1 MIESIITGFGLG
13 LVLAVS
19 VGPVIFTILKQSIN
33 NGKQGGLSFVAGVW
47 VSDIVLV
54 VISNMFSLLVV
65 EALYFKTTIG
75 YVGAGFIISLGLY
88 YLFLKKIY
96 SGEDKNSLVI
106 QFGKRAFTKAFVSG
120 LLINTLN
127 PSVLLFWL
135 INATAFT
142 ASHSLAE
149 RAVLFSV
156 CIGVNILADIL
167 KVSLAAQ
174 LRHKLTPKVVAIINK
189 VSGTILVLFG
199 LGIIYGILFL
209 NK

>member
-88 YLFLKKIY
+88 YLFFKKKY

>member
-88 YLFLKKIY
+88 YLFFKKIY

>member
-75 YVGAGFIISLGLY
+75 YVGAGFI
-88 YLFLKKIY
+88 KI
-96 SGEDKNSLVI
+96 G
-106 QFGKRAFTKAFVSG
+106 RAHV
-120 LLINTLN
+120 
-127 PSVLLFWL
+127 
-135 INATAFT
+135 
-142 ASHSLAE
+142 
-149 RAVLFSV
+149 
-156 CIGVNILADIL
+156 
-167 KVSLAAQ
+167 
-174 LRHKLTPKVVAIINK
+174 
-189 VSGTILVLFG
+189 
-199 LGIIYGILFL
+199 
-209 NK
+209 